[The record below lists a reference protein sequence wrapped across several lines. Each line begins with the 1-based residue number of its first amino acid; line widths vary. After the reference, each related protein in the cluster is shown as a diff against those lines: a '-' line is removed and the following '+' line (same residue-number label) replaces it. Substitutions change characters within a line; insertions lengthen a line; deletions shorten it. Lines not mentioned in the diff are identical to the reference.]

1 VSKRFFPRGKVDT
14 TFFRKESGRHFILV
28 QIYVDD
34 IVFGAT
40 NESLCREFSEL
51 MQEEF
56 EISLMG
62 ELKFFLGLQIKQ
74 CKDRIYIH

>member
-1 VSKRFFPRGKVDT
+1 VFKGFSKEKVDT
-14 TFFRKESGRHFILV
+14 TLFRKESGRHFILV

-51 MQEEF
+51 IQEEF
-56 EISLMG
+56 EMKMMG
-62 ELKFFLGLQIKQ
+62 ELSSFLDSK
-74 CKDRIYIH
+74 